1 MMTHRRIVS
10 GFLAVLACGIWAV
23 EVSATPHLR
32 ADAGDAGA
40 VDRAPQQPILAEAS
54 TQSEPAIAVDR
65 LPHRGM
71 RIGNNIAVSANMSQ
85 AVKAGRYG
93 HRLIVPWAGN
103 LEHVQF
109 NITSNKTNET
119 SKSAVAGNQSHGFPA
134 SWQLGY
140 AISGADEAWQ
150 PTGPLLRDIHF
161 THERR
166 SVDDGRS
173 RRLHQLELDGLPV
186 TSGQRLLLWTYNRE
200 DDPASDWPSV
210 NFYANG
216 GRPAFG
222 LDPPRA
228 YSRTYGDAPM
238 HAISGGQSDDM
249 NPFSRGDLGG
259 IGIRYTDG
267 REWGDV
273 GFDASPVDDVYRML
287 LGEETRVRQPF
298 SYPYYFA
305 ATHLE
310 IAAYRP
316 PDANPQ
322 GDLTVRLDG
331 ADTAPITLTIPADSV
346 QVFDGALSSSYTHD
360 TQVFA
365 LPSPLLGAPDVTYT
379 IEIAASDS
387 TKGHY
392 RMHARRR
399 WSESTEPASGVTPI
413 EPDHFDQDAEVSF
426 DSGSSWRD
434 VGWSADNGR
443 AMLPVALVIDGRISS
458 TPLR

>member
-1 MMTHRRIVS
+1 MVTPRRVVL
-10 GFLAVLACGIWAV
+10 GVLALVACGLWAV
-23 EVSATPHLR
+23 AMAMPPRPAAATEPN
-32 ADAGDAGA
+32 
-40 VDRAPQQPILAEAS
+40 VAS
-54 TQSEPAIAVDR
+54 TGGDHTIDVDR

-85 AVKAGRYG
+85 GIKVGRYG
-93 HRLIVPWAGN
+93 HRLVVPWTGQ
-103 LEHVQF
+103 LQHVQF
-109 NITSNKTNET
+109 NITSNKPDET
-119 SKSAVAGNQSHGFPA
+119 SKSAVAGDQSHGFPA

-140 AISGADEAWQ
+140 KISAADGAWQ
-150 PTGPLLRDIHF
+150 PTGPVLRDIHF

-173 RRLHQLELDGLPV
+173 RQLHQLDLGGLPV
-186 TSGQRLLLWTYNRE
+186 MSGQRLLLWTYNRE
-200 DDPASDWPSV
+200 DDPANTWPSV

-238 HAISGGQSDDM
+238 HVISGTQSDAM
-249 NPFSRGDLGG
+249 TPFSRGDIGG

-273 GFDASPVDDVYRML
+273 GFDATPVDDVYRML
-287 LGEETRVRQPF
+287 LGEATRVRQPF
-298 SYPYYFA
+298 SYPYYFT

-316 PDANPQ
+316 PDAIPQ
-322 GDLTVRLDG
+322 SDLIVRISGPDI
-331 ADTAPITLTIPADSV
+331 ATITLPIPAASL

-365 LPSPLLGAPDVTYT
+365 LPSPLRGAPGVTYT
-379 IEIAASDS
+379 IEVSSSDS
-387 TKGHY
+387 TKGRY

-399 WSESTEPASGVTPI
+399 WAESTEPASGMTPI

-426 DSGSSWRD
+426 DDGHSWRD
-434 VGWSADNGR
+434 VGWSATNGR
-443 AMLPVALVIDGRISS
+443 AMLPVALVIGGTISA
-458 TPLR
+458 TPSP